1 MTNEPCYSI
10 VKEVVDD
17 FNLTHNDTRVYFV
30 GIPDGLLNDSNDLGS
45 DGHPSY
51 RGQRKT
57 AACLI
62 PLMANVLRWNYIDT
76 ETRFISEY

>member
-10 VKEVVDD
+10 VKEVVEDY
-17 FNLTHNDTRVYFV
+17 NLTHRDIKVYFA
-30 GIPDGLLNDSNDLGS
+30 GIPDGLLNNGNDLGS

-62 PLMANVLRWNYIDT
+62 PLMANVLKWNYSDA
-76 ETRFISEY
+76 ETRFTDEY